1 MSQLYLFFF
10 TFFVF
15 LSFSLVL
22 LKITLTLFNAV
33 NALSYQFCV
42 CITHLIGWQIVGLL
56 YTLFCVHHTSNNLAD
71 CWIAVYSV
79 YLYVD
84 WTLNCQICN
93 NLSCLF

>member
-56 YTLFCVHHTSNNLAD
+56 YTLFIYMSSNRLAD

-79 YLYVD
+79 YLYV
-84 WTLNCQICN
+84 I
-93 NLSCLF
+93 